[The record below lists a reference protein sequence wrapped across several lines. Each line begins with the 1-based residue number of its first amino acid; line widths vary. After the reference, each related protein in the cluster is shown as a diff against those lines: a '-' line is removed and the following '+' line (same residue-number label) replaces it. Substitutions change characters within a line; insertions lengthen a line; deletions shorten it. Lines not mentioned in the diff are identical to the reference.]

1 MEDHRSPEEELS
13 HEAEYYIRLLQR
25 RHGEEVENDTDE
37 DEERRTSSDLN
48 AEGQEENASATPL
61 LLESDPPD
69 TVFVKLDDLM
79 VFNSIRRLA
88 SSVEDIR

>member
-25 RHGEEVENDTDE
+25 RHDEEVEDNTDE
-37 DEERRTSSDLN
+37 DGEGRTSSDLN
-48 AEGQEENASATPL
+48 AEGQEENTSATSI